1 MALISIQTAS
11 LNLGGPQLLDGVTL
25 QIEEG
30 QRVCLLGRN
39 GAGKSTFLKVLH
51 GDIPLDKGSVA
62 RQQGLKVAML
72 PQDVPQ
78 NISGPVYMVIAEG
91 MGEIGKAL
99 AEYHAASLLLE
110 KGDSSDAVLNRMA
123 EAQHILDAT
132 DGWTAHNTVQSVINH
147 LKLDADAEFSS
158 LSGGMKRRVMLA
170 RALAAEP
177 DVLLLDEPTNHLDI
191 DSIDWLEEF
200 LLRYIRTLV
209 LVTHDRMFL
218 RKVANRIVELDRG
231 HLADWACDY
240 DTFLERKDG
249 QLHAEQQE
257 WARLDQKLA
266 EEEVWIRKGIKARRT
281 RNMGR
286 VRELYAL
293 REERAKRRERLGSV
307 SMQVQE
313 AVRSGKLV
321 VEAQNLTYT
330 YPDADLPVIRD
341 ASLVISRGDKVGLL
355 GPNGV
360 GKTTMLK
367 LLLGRLEPQSGTVR
381 HGTRLE
387 IAYFDQLRSELDDSK
402 SVRENVAGG
411 NDTVEVDGKSKHVVG
426 YLKEFL
432 FDPQRIHMPVSCLS
446 GGERNR
452 LLLARLFTKP
462 SNVLVFDEPTNDLDM
477 ETLDL
482 LEELLA
488 GYSGTVLVVSHDRE
502 FLNNVV
508 TSTLAFEG
516 QGRVCEYV
524 GGYDDWL
531 RQRSADLAP
540 GKGTFVSDANSLAG
554 RGSGESSAEPASQPN
569 TVRQKKLS
577 YKEQLEVTNL
587 QKELASLP
595 AVLAKLEEEQRKAE
609 AAIAAPEFFTQD
621 PQGFANTSARILE
634 IEAELLVHLER
645 WENIES
651 RLAELQ
657 PA

>member
-1 MALISIQTAS
+1 MALISIQNAS
-11 LNLGGPQLLDGVTL
+11 LSLGGPLLLDSVTL
-25 QIEEG
+25 HIEEG

-39 GAGKSTFLKVLH
+39 GAGKSTFLKVMY
-51 GDIPLDKGSVA
+51 GDIPLDNGVVT
-62 RQQGLKVAML
+62 RQQGVRVAML
-72 PQDVPQ
+72 PQEVPQ
-78 NISGPVYMVIAEG
+78 HIAGTVYAVIAEG
-91 MGEIGKAL
+91 MGESGKAL
-99 AEYHAASLLLE
+99 AAYHESSVAVEQGDDSHAMLE
-110 KGDSSDAVLNRMA
+110 RMQK
-123 EAQHILDAT
+123 AQQTLDAGQ
-132 DGWTAHNTVQSVINH
+132 GWTAHQTVQSVINH
-147 LKLDADAEFSS
+147 LKLNADDEFSR

-170 RALAAEP
+170 RALACEP

-200 LLRYIRTLV
+200 LLRYVRTLV
-209 LVTHDRMFL
+209 LITHDRMFL

-231 HLADWACDY
+231 HLADWSCDY
-240 DTFLERKDG
+240 DTFLERKDA

-286 VRELYAL
+286 VRDLYAL
-293 REERAKRRERLGSV
+293 REERTKRRERLGSV

-313 AVRSGKLV
+313 AERSGKLV
-321 VEAQNLTYT
+321 VEARNLVYT
-330 YPDADLPVIRD
+330 YPDAAEPVIRD

-367 LLLGRLEPQSGTVR
+367 LLLGKLQPQSGSVR

-387 IAYFDQLRSELDDSK
+387 IAYFDQLRGELDESK
-402 SVRENVAGG
+402 SVRENVANG
-411 NDTVEVDGKSKHVVG
+411 NDTVEIEGKRKHVVG

-432 FDPQRIHMPVSCLS
+432 FDPQRIHMPVNCLS

-452 LLLARLFTKP
+452 LLLARLFTRP

-488 GYSGTVLVVSHDRE
+488 AYSGTVLVVSHDRA

-516 QGRVCEYV
+516 NGRVVEYV

-531 RQRSADLAP
+531 RQRPAPVTRTDADA
-540 GKGTFVSDANSLAG
+540 V
-554 RGSGESSAEPASQPN
+554 ESPEPAKN
-569 TVRQKKLS
+569 
-577 YKEQLEVTNL
+577 
-587 QKELASLP
+587 AG
-595 AVLAKLEEEQRKAE
+595 AAE
-609 AAIAAPEFFTQD
+609 AAAGGAGKQRKLTFNEQRELAALREELAALPGTIDALEQEQKTLEEAVADPTFYSRDPE
-621 PQGFANTSARILE
+621 GFSRSTERLGELE
-634 IEAELLVHLER
+634 LEQLAVLER
-645 WENIES
+645 WEIVEA
-651 RLAELQ
+651 RLAELE
-657 PA
+657 ACRA

>member
-1 MALISIQTAS
+1 MAMISIQNAS
-11 LNLGGPQLLDGVTL
+11 LTLGGPLLLDDVTL

-39 GAGKSTFLKVLH
+39 GAGKSTFLRVMH
-51 GDIPLDKGSVA
+51 GDVPLDKGIVA
-62 RQQGLKVAML
+62 RQQGLRVSML

-78 NISGPVYMVIAEG
+78 GISGQVYGVIAEG
-91 MGEIGKAL
+91 MGEAGKAL
-99 AEYHAASLLLE
+99 AEYHAVSVLLE
-110 KGDSSDAVLNRMA
+110 AGESSPELSARLQK
-123 EAQHILDAT
+123 AQQGLDIG
-132 DGWTAHNTVQSVINH
+132 DGWTAHQTVQSVINH
-147 LKLDADAEFSS
+147 LKLDAEAEFAS

-177 DVLLLDEPTNHLDI
+177 DVLLLDEPTNHLDV

-200 LLRYIRTLV
+200 LLRRVRTLV
-209 LVTHDRMFL
+209 LITHDRMFL
-218 RKVANRIVELDRG
+218 RKVANRIIELDRG
-231 HLADWACDY
+231 HLADWSCDY

-286 VRELYAL
+286 VRDLYAL
-293 REERAKRRERLGSV
+293 REERAKRRERLGTV

-313 AVRSGKLV
+313 AERSGQLV
-321 VEAQNLTYT
+321 VEARNLTYT
-330 YPDADLPVIRD
+330 YPDADKPVISD

-367 LLLGRLEPQSGTVR
+367 LLLGRLQPQSGTVR

-387 IAYFDQLRSELDDSK
+387 IAYFDQLRAELDDSK
-402 SVRENVAGG
+402 SVRDNVANG
-411 NDTVEVDGKSKHVVG
+411 NDTVEINGARKHVVG

-482 LEELLA
+482 LEELIA
-488 GYSGTVLVVSHDRE
+488 GYSGTVLVVSHDRA

-516 QGRVCEYV
+516 NGRVCEYV

-531 RQRSADLAP
+531 RQRPEPVAQAVPRESAKKAAS
-540 GKGTFVSDANSLAG
+540 K
-554 RGSGESSAEPASQPN
+554 SAEEGGAG
-569 TVRQKKLS
+569 RQKKLS
-577 YKEQLEVTNL
+577 FNEQRELSALREELE
-587 QKELASLP
+587 ALP
-595 AVLAKLEEEQRKAE
+595 ARVAALEEEQHTLE
-609 AAIAAPEFFTQD
+609 ADMADPGFYTRD
-621 PQGFANTSARILE
+621 PQGFAAATDRLQELE
-634 IEAELLVHLER
+634 MEQLDLLER
-645 WENIES
+645 WEAAEQ
-651 RLAELQ
+651 RVAELEQ
-657 PA
+657 FRE